1 MTSSRSQTE
10 LVTEPGTVAKSFG
23 LIVQRSFHH
32 TLLSPWCAICF
43 LAQVTQMCSLAKWTV
58 QGSKR
63 LFSSQNLPCIRPNR
77 GVVFLVTL
85 PQPAHRDVP
94 PGGALS
100 AHQACQSLTYTV
112 LWYRTSVDSKSEQM
126 VLSSARLSTSLLQ
139 TTFLSQHSQTM
150 AGGTLSSAKQE
161 GRTVGND
168 MIEKENIL
176 PSCSHLWY

>member
-1 MTSSRSQTE
+1 MVCYISFKESLLNRDQDKTSFNKVMKPAICIYFLSWDMGLIRPPRHSERVYTSESQKDTEKKNPSGKYKRIKRLVIFRKRKVKAQRIDMTSSRSQTE

-85 PQPAHRDVP
+85 P
-94 PGGALS
+94 
-100 AHQACQSLTYTV
+100 
-112 LWYRTSVDSKSEQM
+112 
-126 VLSSARLSTSLLQ
+126 
-139 TTFLSQHSQTM
+139 
-150 AGGTLSSAKQE
+150 
-161 GRTVGND
+161 
-168 MIEKENIL
+168 
-176 PSCSHLWY
+176 